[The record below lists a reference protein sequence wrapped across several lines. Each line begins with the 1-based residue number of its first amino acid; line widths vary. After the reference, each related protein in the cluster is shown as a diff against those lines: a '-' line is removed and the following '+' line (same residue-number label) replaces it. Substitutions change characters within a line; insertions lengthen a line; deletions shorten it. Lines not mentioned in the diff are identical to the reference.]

1 MRKFSLPF
9 YSLQPSVSILIWRN
23 IFHARVARLYHGICS
38 FGHFLNLFSWVSVWA
53 LRHALHLFI
62 FARLSYNESDVYTFA
77 RYSQQVYIIN
87 IFTDLITWL
96 DTNEIQGNK
105 LINECSRLLFIII
118 FFNHRTIQ
126 YLKTR
131 YKKGPFIITNY
142 ALSFGINNSG
152 RIFSLTSCL

>member
-53 LRHALHLFI
+53 LHLFI

-96 DTNEIQGNK
+96 DTNEIK
-105 LINECSRLLFIII
+105 V
-118 FFNHRTIQ
+118 
-126 YLKTR
+126 K
-131 YKKGPFIITNY
+131 ITNELTNVVDFLFL
-142 ALSFGINNSG
+142 LSF
-152 RIFSLTSCL
+152 FLTIELYNI